1 MQFLYSGLTS
11 GSIYGLVALGF
22 NIIYNTTG
30 IINFAQGEFVMLG
43 GMVTYS
49 LFTVL
54 KIPFFIALP
63 VTLLFSFVLGA
74 VFERFF
80 VHLCRNKTEVN
91 LITITIAAS
100 IILRDT
106 SMHIWGRDSL
116 KVNDY
121 MPVSNLKMPGGV
133 ISSQSVLII
142 AVSLLVAWGLNLFLK
157 RSKYGKAM
165 RACFD
170 DITAAETCG
179 ISVRNVRIIAFG
191 VASLMAG
198 IAGVIIAPITFVT
211 YDDGIM
217 MGLKGFAAAI
227 LGGLGNFWAA
237 VVGGLLLGIFESFSA
252 TVIPS
257 GYKDAMAFLVIIVIL
272 FVRPDGLFGKKRVQR
287 V

>member
-30 IINFAQGEFVMLG
+30 LINFAQGEFVMLG
-43 GMVTYS
+43 GMVIYS
-49 LFTVL
+49 LFTVF
-54 KIPFFIALP
+54 KVPFMLALP
-63 VTLLFSFVLGA
+63 CTLLFSFIIGA
-74 VFERFF
+74 LFERVF
-80 VHLCRNKTEVN
+80 VNLCKNKTEVN

-100 IILRDT
+100 IILRDLA
-106 SMHIWGRDSL
+106 MHVWGRDSL
-116 KVNDY
+116 KVNEY
-121 MPVSNLKMPGGV
+121 MPVKNIKMPGGV
-133 ISSQSVLII
+133 ISSQSILII
-142 AVSLLVAWGLNLFLK
+142 VVSLLVAWGLNIFLK
-157 RSKYGKAM
+157 KSKYGKAM

-179 ISVRNVRIIAFG
+179 ISVRNVRIVSFG

-198 IAGVIIAPITFVT
+198 IAGVIISPITFVT

-237 VVGGLLLGIFESFSA
+237 VAGGLMLGIFESFSA

-257 GYKDAMAFLVIIVIL
+257 GYKDAMAFFVIMVIL
-272 FVRPDGLFGKKRVQR
+272 FVRPDGLFGKKRAQR